1 MFSEITNKPVSNKHN
16 YSRLL
21 IHQYDESIYTIHS
34 QRDNETKLLRER
46 EKMNTGWETMSLEP
60 HF

>member
-21 IHQYDESIYTIHS
+21 IHQYDESIHTIHS

-46 EKMNTGWETMSLEP
+46 EKMNTG
-60 HF
+60 